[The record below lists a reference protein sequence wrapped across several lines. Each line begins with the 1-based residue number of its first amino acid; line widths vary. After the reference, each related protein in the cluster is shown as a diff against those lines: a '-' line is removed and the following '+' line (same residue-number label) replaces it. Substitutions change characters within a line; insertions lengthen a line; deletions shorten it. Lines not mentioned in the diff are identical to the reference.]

1 MVFIQNQFQKE
12 SIEFYS
18 NDYAYN
24 QMYKNDVK
32 NIDKNIL
39 RHSKYIDEKLTQ
51 TNVGIKK
58 KNN

>member
-1 MVFIQNQFQKE
+1 MVFIQNQLQKE
-12 SIEFYS
+12 SNDFYS

-39 RHSKYIDEKLTQ
+39 RHSKYIDEKLKE
-51 TNVGIKK
+51 TNLGIKK

>member
-1 MVFIQNQFQKE
+1 MVFIQNQLQKE
-12 SIEFYS
+12 SNYFYS

-39 RHSKYIDEKLTQ
+39 RHSKYIDERLKE
-51 TNVGIKK
+51 TNLGIKK

>member
-1 MVFIQNQFQKE
+1 MVFIQNQLQKE
-12 SIEFYS
+12 SIKFYS
-18 NDYAYN
+18 NDYVYN

-39 RHSKYIDEKLTQ
+39 RHSKYIDEKLKE
-51 TNVGIKK
+51 TNLGIKK

>member
-1 MVFIQNQFQKE
+1 MVFIQNQLQKE
-12 SIEFYS
+12 SNYFYS
-18 NDYAYN
+18 NDFAYN

-39 RHSKYIDEKLTQ
+39 RHSKYIDERLKE
-51 TNVGIKK
+51 TNLGIKK